1 MADKPDFYLVT
12 PRMPLQAPGI
22 SNEITELA
30 QLAEDLGFDRVW
42 IIETNDR
49 DAFAVATEMAL
60 ATKRITIGTNIVSVF
75 TRTPTLLAMGAFTLD
90 EISNGRFILGIG
102 PGGTEIVR
110 DGHGVPFGKPLTRVK
125 ESIEV
130 IRALLPGDR
139 VTYEGTQFTITGGF
153 RLRAG
158 ARDPNLPIYI
168 SALNPKMLELAG
180 HSADGVILSHAP
192 VEAVSAIRERV
203 AGGAG
208 RASRDPRDV
217 EICINLPV
225 GVDEPEG
232 ILSLRKAVA
241 WHLAAPTYDWLI
253 SHTRYADRVA
263 EIRSLWWSGEAGERE
278 TAAALVDDDMLLTF
292 GLGYT
297 EEMIKSRIDL
307 YLEQGVTPIIDSHGI
322 RKQHEKEDTVR
333 IMKAAIQG
341 RG

>member
-1 MADKPDFYLVT
+1 
-12 PRMPLQAPGI
+12 
-22 SNEITELA
+22 
-30 QLAEDLGFDRVW
+30 
-42 IIETNDR
+42 
-49 DAFAVATEMAL
+49 
-60 ATKRITIGTNIVSVF
+60 
-75 TRTPTLLAMGAFTLD
+75 
-90 EISNGRFILGIG
+90 
-102 PGGTEIVR
+102 
-110 DGHGVPFGKPLTRVK
+110 
-125 ESIEV
+125 
-130 IRALLPGDR
+130 
-139 VTYEGTQFTITGGF
+139 
-153 RLRAG
+153 
-158 ARDPNLPIYI
+158 
-168 SALNPKMLELAG
+168 MLELAG
-180 HSADGVILSHAP
+180 HSADGVILSQAP
-192 VEAVSAIRERV
+192 VEAVSAIREQV

-208 RASRDPRDV
+208 RASRHPRDI